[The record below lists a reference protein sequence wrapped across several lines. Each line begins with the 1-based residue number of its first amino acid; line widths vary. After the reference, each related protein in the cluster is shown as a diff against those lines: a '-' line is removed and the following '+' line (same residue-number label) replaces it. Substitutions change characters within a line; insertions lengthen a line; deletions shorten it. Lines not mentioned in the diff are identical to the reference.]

1 MVNFVRIFSHLTL
14 RVVIKMART
23 EVFTPALAING
34 KATY

>member
-14 RVVIKMART
+14 RVGVKMART

-34 KATY
+34 KASY